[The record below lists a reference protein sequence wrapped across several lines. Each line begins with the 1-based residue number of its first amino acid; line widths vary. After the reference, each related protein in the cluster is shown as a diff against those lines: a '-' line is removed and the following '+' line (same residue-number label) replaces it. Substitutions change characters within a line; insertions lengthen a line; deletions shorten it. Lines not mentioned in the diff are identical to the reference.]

1 MFHLGWFLGNGFGI
15 QNWSPA
21 LGHGNF
27 VGNNAHDWTK
37 PDLYIDMVQS
47 LERAG
52 FDFLMIEDSSMVEDT
67 FGGSAEV
74 TLRQGLMAPKSDPMP
89 LVPILTRSTEK
100 IGVISTISTIQYH
113 PYLAARLFTTLD
125 HLTEG
130 RVGMNVVTSVTDR
143 VAQNFGYD
151 QHFDHDERYAMAMEW
166 VEVVQKLQDSWQ
178 EGAIV
183 ADPIAG
189 VYADHTKVQPI
200 NFEGEYFK
208 SRGPLNT
215 IPGPQRIV
223 PVCSAGS
230 SGPGRELAAK
240 YDDVMISIAP
250 SVAAAKEYRA
260 DMLERIVAAGRD
272 PQEVKLLFLVSPIIA
287 ATDEEAKAHAAA
299 ASELT
304 RSDAAVERSLWQLTY
319 SSGGRIDFSGIDPDT
334 RIADIDLSK
343 GNGEQSAMTTWLHG
357 SDDMT
362 LRDFAA
368 NRGLKFLAEDYDFTG
383 SPDTVA
389 AQMDEAAAEIGGDGF
404 LVYLPTTRENFAKIS
419 DGLAP
424 ALRRRGAIRD
434 GYAGSTLHS
443 HLTEF

>member
-1 MFHLGWFLGNGFGI
+1 MFHLGWFLGNGYGI
-15 QNWSPA
+15 QAWSPA
-21 LGHGNF
+21 NGDGAW
-27 VGNNAHDWTK
+27 VGNNVSDWTK

-52 FDFLMIEDSSMVEDT
+52 FDFLMIEDSAMVEDT
-67 FGGSAEV
+67 YGGSAEV
-74 TLRQGLMAPKSDPMP
+74 TLRRGFMAPKSDPMP
-89 LVPILTRSTEK
+89 LVPILTRSTK
-100 IGVISTISTIQYH
+100 HIGVISTVSTIQYH

-151 QHFDHDERYAMAMEW
+151 QHFDHDERYRMAMEW

-178 EGAIV
+178 EGAIL
-183 ADPIAG
+183 ADPVTG
-189 VYADHTKVQPI
+189 VYADHTKVQPV
-200 NFEGEYFK
+200 NHVGKYFR

-230 SGPGRELAAK
+230 SGPGRELAAA

-250 SVAAAKEYRA
+250 SVAAAKAYQE
-260 DMLERIVAAGRD
+260 DMRERIRAVGRD
-272 PQEVKLLFLVSPIIA
+272 PKDVKLLFLVSPVIGASDKDAQAQA
-287 ATDEEAKAHAAA
+287 ADATAQ
-299 ASELT
+299 T

-334 RIADIDLSK
+334 RVADIDLSR
-343 GNGEQSAMTTWLHG
+343 GNGEQSALSTWLHG
-357 SDDMT
+357 SGDLT

-368 NRGLKFLAEDYDFTG
+368 NRGLKFLSEDYDFTG

-389 AQMDEAAAEIGGDGF
+389 AQLGEAAEEIGGDGF
-404 LVYLPTTRENFAKIS
+404 LVYLPTTRENFAKVS

-424 ALRRRGAIRD
+424 ALRRRGLIRD
-434 GYAGSTLHS
+434 GYAGRTLRS